1 MRISPRLAAPT
12 VLAALA
18 SLVVLGAC
26 KKADETADTA
36 AAMPAPSTEAA
47 MTSASPME
55 GLKGKWNMRA
65 VPETGD
71 TTPTVFVLDASGDSS
86 SWTINFPNRPPVP
99 THVIAAA
106 GDSVVAQSAEYESVR
121 RKGVKVTT
129 TSVFR
134 VQGDRI
140 SGTTTAHYKTTGADS
155 VMRLRAEGT
164 KAP

>member
-55 GLKGKWNMRA
+55 GMKGKWNMRA

-99 THVIAAA
+99 TRVIAVRGVRERAPQGREGDDDERVPRAGRPHQRHDDGALQDHGRRQRDAA
-106 GDSVVAQSAEYESVR
+106 AR
-121 RKGVKVTT
+121 R
-129 TSVFR
+129 R
-134 VQGDRI
+134 DE
-140 SGTTTAHYKTTGADS
+140 GALTN
-155 VMRLRAEGT
+155 R
-164 KAP
+164 